1 MAVLGLGKEVLDD
14 PLRAPRALGF
24 GLPAERDGILSH
36 LSDVLALSAAEL
48 ARKLQLP
55 VAEVLGR
62 LTALELDGA
71 VRRHQDG
78 FVRALRRGKERA

>member
-1 MAVLGLGKEVLDD
+1 M
-14 PLRAPRALGF
+14 
-24 GLPAERDGILSH
+24 LSH
-36 LSDVLALSAAEL
+36 LSDVLALSAAEV